1 MVRRALGAVVGGIA
15 VAAMLSGCLLPIDSS
30 GSYVVYANE
39 SSQNVVVTI
48 EGENV
53 KFPKEVA
60 GKTSYPEVLDE
71 CQGTGIRVETKSGE
85 LIGRIDKQACPHWT
99 LTINDDGSLAYV
111 KDE

>member
-1 MVRRALGAVVGGIA
+1 VVRRALGAVVGGIA